1 MEAKVIVEVE
11 HIEFAYKKNQKVLN
25 DVSFKAKTGE
35 IVGILGENGSG
46 KSTLL
51 KILAGILK
59 EDQGKVQLYGTL
71 GYCPQE
77 ILLFDFLTVTENLEL
92 FGTGMGLSKQFLSK
106 RAKELMRLLN
116 FEKYEHELVRNL
128 SEGTKQKVNFAISIL
143 HDPDILLLDEPYQGF
158 DYDTFQR
165 FWELQGKL
173 RQRGKTVLIVSH
185 LIEDRSRLDK
195 TVTLR
200 DGFSMPCDPDC
211 TCSSCLQLRRQSV
224 TAVPAAS
231 EGGGIE

>member
-1 MEAKVIVEVE
+1 MESNVIIEAE
-11 HIEFAYKKNQKVLN
+11 HVEFAYTKNQKVLK
-25 DVSFKAKTGE
+25 DVTFKAKTGE

-51 KILAGILK
+51 KILVGILK
-59 EDQGKVQLYGTL
+59 EDRGKIQLYGTL

-77 ILLFDFLTVTENLEL
+77 ILLFDYLTVTENLEL
-92 FGTGMGLSKQFLSK
+92 FGAGMGLSKQFLSE
-106 RAKELMRLLN
+106 RTKELMKLLN
-116 FEKYEHELVRNL
+116 FEKYENELVRNL

-200 DGFSMPCDPDC
+200 NGFSMPCDPDC
-211 TCSSCLQLRRQSV
+211 TCSSCLQLRRRRIATGS
-224 TAVPAAS
+224 AVS
-231 EGGGIE
+231 EERESE